1 MAEERS
7 PEERMW
13 AMRRDADHRIAAWEA
28 KFNTQRVKEILD
40 VRREQMSMRVQAS
53 FEALCS
59 METQVKKVLDMSNV
73 PSILYVPYLDYAREL
88 YHRKRKMEA
97 SGDSMVR
104 EAQVLLEKWQARTL
118 DPVVLARIRTQ
129 VFDVAAPA
137 GP

>member
-1 MAEERS
+1 
-7 PEERMW
+7 
-13 AMRRDADHRIAAWEA
+13 MRRDADHRIAAWEA
-28 KFNTQRVKEILD
+28 KFNTQRVKE
-40 VRREQMSMRVQAS
+40 
-53 FEALCS
+53 
-59 METQVKKVLDMSNV
+59 
-73 PSILYVPYLDYAREL
+73 ILYVPYLDYAREL

-118 DPVVLARIRTQ
+118 DPVVLALIRTQ